1 MERAQVPEEPG
12 LPPAEALPRGLPPA
26 EEAHPGLPRAEEAH
40 PGLPPVEEV
49 RPGLWSLPVPIPNSP
64 LRYVLAYAFEVPA
77 GVVLVDPGWNAP
89 ESLAALEAGLGRLG
103 TGLAGVRG
111 ILVTHIHPDHYGL
124 AGRVRELSGAW
135 VALHPADAALVNDR
149 YEQVDRLLDRTAG
162 WLRATGAPEREV
174 EALRSASMQIRR
186 FVVSARPD
194 VLLEHGDRPD
204 VPGWRLVAVH
214 TPGHTPGHLCFHE
227 EGTGVLL
234 TGDHVLPRISPNVS
248 AHPQS
253 TDDPLGDYLT
263 SLKQVQA
270 YAGPALPG
278 HQWRFDDLPGRVDE
292 LLAHHEERLDEAQA
306 AVAAGAATV
315 WEVAR
320 ALRWSRPW
328 EEIVGFMRRAAL
340 GETQAHL
347 IVLERRA
354 RIVRVSHATPLRW
367 RAR

>member
-1 MERAQVPEEPG
+1 VERAQVPG
-12 LPPAEALPRGLPPA
+12 EA
-26 EEAHPGLPRAEEAH
+26 
-40 PGLPPVEEV
+40 GLPPVEEV
-49 RPGLWSLPVPIPNSP
+49 RPGLWSLPVPIPDSP
-64 LRYVLAYAFEVPA
+64 LRYVLAYVFEVA
-77 GVVLVDPGWNAP
+77 SGVVLVDPGSNAP
-89 ESLAALEAGLGRLG
+89 ESLEALE
-103 TGLAGVRG
+103 TGLDWIGTSLDQVRG

-135 VALHPADAALVNDR
+135 VALHPADAALVYDR
-149 YEQVDRLLDRTAG
+149 YEQVDALLDRTAE

-174 EALRSASMQIRR
+174 EALRGASMQIRR

-204 VPGWRLVAVH
+204 VPGWRLLAVH
-214 TPGHTPGHLCFHE
+214 TPGHTPGHLCFHD
-227 EGTGVLL
+227 EGSGVVL

-253 TDDPLGDYLT
+253 GDDPLGDYLA

-270 YAGPALPG
+270 YPGPALPG
-278 HQWRFDDLPGRVDE
+278 HEWRFDDLPGRVDQ
-292 LLAHHEERLDEAQA
+292 LLAHHEERLDQAQA

-320 ALRWSRPW
+320 SLPWSRPW
-328 EEIVGFMRRAAL
+328 EETAGFMRRAAL

-347 IVLERRA
+347 IVLERRG
-354 RIVRVSHATPLRW
+354 RIVRAPDATPLRW
-367 RAR
+367 RVA

>member
-1 MERAQVPEEPG
+1 VEHAQVPDE
-12 LPPAEALPRGLPPA
+12 
-26 EEAHPGLPRAEEAH
+26 

-49 RPGLWSLPVPIPNSP
+49 RPGLWSLPVPIPRSP
-64 LRYVLAYAFEVPA
+64 LRYVLAYAFEVPS
-77 GVVLVDPGWNAP
+77 GVVLVDPGWNAA
-89 ESLAALEAGLGRLG
+89 ESLAALQAGLDRIG
-103 TGLAGVRG
+103 TGLDAVRG

-149 YEQVDRLLDRTAG
+149 YEQVDRLLDRTAA

-174 EALRSASMQIRR
+174 EELRGASMQIRR

-204 VPGWRLVAVH
+204 VPGWRLLAVH

-227 EGTGVLL
+227 EQTGVLL

-253 TDDPLGDYLT
+253 TDDPLGDYLA

-270 YAGPALPG
+270 YAAGPALPG
-278 HQWRFDDLPGRVDE
+278 HEWRFDDLPGRVDE

-320 ALRWSRPW
+320 RLRWSRPW
-328 EEIVGFMRRAAL
+328 QEIVGFLRRAAL

-347 IVLERRA
+347 ILLERRA
-354 RIVRVSHATPLRW
+354 RIVRVAGDTPLRW

>member
-1 MERAQVPEEPG
+1 VERAQVPG
-12 LPPAEALPRGLPPA
+12 EA
-26 EEAHPGLPRAEEAH
+26 
-40 PGLPPVEEV
+40 GLPPVEEV
-49 RPGLWSLPVPIPNSP
+49 RPGLWSLPVPIPDSP
-64 LRYVLAYAFEVPA
+64 LRYVLAYVFEVA
-77 GVVLVDPGWNAP
+77 SGVVLVDPGWNAP
-89 ESLAALEAGLGRLG
+89 ESLEALE
-103 TGLAGVRG
+103 TGLDWIGTSLDQVRG

-135 VALHPADAALVNDR
+135 VALHPADAALVYDR
-149 YEQVDRLLDRTAG
+149 YEQVDALLDRTAE

-174 EALRSASMQIRR
+174 EALRGASMQIRR

-204 VPGWRLVAVH
+204 VPGWRLLAVH
-214 TPGHTPGHLCFHE
+214 TPGHTPGHLCFHD
-227 EGTGVLL
+227 EGSGVVL

-253 TDDPLGDYLT
+253 GDDPLGDYLA

-270 YAGPALPG
+270 YPGPALPG
-278 HQWRFDDLPGRVDE
+278 HEWRFDDLPGRVDQ
-292 LLAHHEERLDEAQA
+292 LLAHHEERLDQAQA

-320 ALRWSRPW
+320 SLPWSRPW
-328 EEIVGFMRRAAL
+328 EETAGFMRRAAL

-347 IVLERRA
+347 IVLERRG
-354 RIVRVSHATPLRW
+354 RIVRAPDATPLRW
-367 RAR
+367 RVA